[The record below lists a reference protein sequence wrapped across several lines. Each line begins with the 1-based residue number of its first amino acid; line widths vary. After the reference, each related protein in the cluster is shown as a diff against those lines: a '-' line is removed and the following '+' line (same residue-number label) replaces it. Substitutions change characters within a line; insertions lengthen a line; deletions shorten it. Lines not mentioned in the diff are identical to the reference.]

1 MKREFAVAAALF
13 AVFAAAPAAWAA
25 DDDDLLSRELE
36 KISGKTE
43 KTDRKEKPAETP
55 KKKADSAKRPETK
68 EVPPAA
74 KKEGNPGKRK
84 PEATPA
90 PTSKK
95 PAPESKPAPPPPAP
109 SEEKSSALT
118 SFALRY
124 GTVGDGWSASGLL
137 EIPLSDSFDLALRGY
152 YHSFQYEYT
161 ARVQRYRTYHYW
173 YGSYRSYYYTNEK
186 RTAEFD
192 HYGGA
197 GYAMWRPTRGCF
209 LDLFA
214 GAGVCYED
222 GDLVDRDVVDG
233 GFGVVFR
240 LGATAWL
247 GPLSVTGEYLINPDS
262 KELVGDVGLHL
273 SENFSLHVYVDQID
287 FDDFDL
293 RDDTVFG
300 GGMTFSF

>member
-1 MKREFAVAAALF
+1 MKWEIAVAIALF

-43 KTDRKEKPAETP
+43 KTDRKENPAGTS

-68 EVPPAA
+68 EVSPAA
-74 KKEGNPGKRK
+74 KKEGNSGNRK

-90 PTSKK
+90 PTSKQ
-95 PAPESKPAPPPPAP
+95 PAPENKSAPPPTAP

-124 GTVGDGWSASGLL
+124 GTIGDGWSASGLL

-152 YHSFQYEYT
+152 YHLFQYEYT
-161 ARVQRYRTYHYW
+161 ARVKRYRTYYSW
-173 YGSYRSYYYTNEK
+173 YGSYWSSYYTDEK
-186 RTAEFD
+186 WTEEFD
-192 HYGGA
+192 YYGGA
-197 GYAMWRPTRGCF
+197 GYVMWRPTRGCF

-222 GDLVDRDVVDG
+222 GDLANGYLVDG
-233 GFGVVFR
+233 GLGLALR

-262 KELVGDVGLHL
+262 KELIGDVGLHL

-287 FDDFDL
+287 FDDWDPK
-293 RDDTVFG
+293 DDMVFG
-300 GGMTFSF
+300 GGITLSF